1 MSILIKVKL
10 SQSLVGIRIEQRASN
25 GRATDEQR
33 ASNERESVIKIAA
46 IESTVPST
54 PIDGIA

>member
-25 GRATDEQR
+25 GRATGEQR
-33 ASNERESVIKIAA
+33 ASERESVIKIAA